1 MGQRAHRGI
10 KFSARGNMI
19 PFGMFDASN
28 KAHIDDSLAHA
39 GYLNLWMGGPVMAW
53 SKKLRHIGHSSEH
66 NEFMAMAAL
75 IKALIWFR
83 QLLEECGFGECV
95 KEPTIIFG
103 DNVAANNL
111 SEEHFVS
118 TGNQYIYITY
128 HFNREATRL
137 GLVQVKWVKSAMN
150 LSDAL
155 TKALSNQQL
164 NHAEQGMLK
173 YITGYANVED
183 FKSMLETI
191 MDIDCMRKLK

>member
-1 MGQRAHRGI
+1 MLQR
-10 KFSARGNMI
+10 
-19 PFGMFDASN
+19 
-28 KAHIDDSLAHA
+28 
-39 GYLNLWMGGPVMAW
+39 
-53 SKKLRHIGHSSEH
+53 
-66 NEFMAMAAL
+66 
-75 IKALIWFR
+75 
-83 QLLEECGFGECV
+83 
-95 KEPTIIFG
+95 TI
-103 DNVAANNL
+103 NYL